1 MAVFLVLLDRF
12 RFAHSPCRRR
22 TPVSAKRLPC
32 GAVNPRIVIAL
43 VVVAV
48 AAFGAIALAASEK
61 SEDTGGG
68 GERFAGA
75 TLPEGLK
82 APELGLADEEGDV
95 VRMSDLRGEPAVVTF
110 LYSNCDDS
118 CPAQAQQVKGAL
130 NELGRDL
137 PALAI
142 SVDPA
147 NDTPQSARAFLSEQ
161 RMTGRMRF
169 VLGSRPELRRVW
181 RGYGVQPQLDDLD
194 HTARIVLVDGDG
206 VQRVGYPLGEV
217 TPERLAHDLRLLAA
231 GR

>member
-1 MAVFLVLLDRF
+1 
-12 RFAHSPCRRR
+12 
-22 TPVSAKRLPC
+22 
-32 GAVNPRIVIAL
+32 VNPRIVIAL

-48 AAFGAIALAASEK
+48 AAFAAVALAAGSA
-61 SEDTGGG
+61 EDESRGD
-68 GERFAGA
+68 GERFAGS
-75 TLPEGLK
+75 TLPEGLR
-82 APELGLADEEGDV
+82 APELGLRDEEGEL
-95 VRMSDLRGEPAVVTF
+95 VRMSDLRGEPVVVTF
-110 LYSNCDDS
+110 LYSHCEDS

-130 NELGRDL
+130 DELGRDL

-142 SVDPA
+142 SVDPG
-147 NDTPQSARAFLSEQ
+147 NDTARSARGFLSEQ

-169 VLGSRPELRRVW
+169 VLGTRAELRRVW
-181 RGYGVQPQLDDLD
+181 RGYAVEPQLDDLD

>member
-1 MAVFLVLLDRF
+1 
-12 RFAHSPCRRR
+12 
-22 TPVSAKRLPC
+22 
-32 GAVNPRIVIAL
+32 VNPRIVIAL

-48 AAFGAIALAASEK
+48 AAFAAVALAAGES
-61 SEDTGGG
+61 SDDAAGGD

-75 TLPEGLK
+75 TLPEGLR
-82 APELGLADEEGDV
+82 APELGLADEEGEV
-95 VRMSDLRGEPAVVTF
+95 VRMAELRGDPVVVTF

-118 CPAQAQQVKGAL
+118 CPAQAQQVKGAFDD
-130 NELGRDL
+130 LGRDL

-147 NDTPQSARAFLSEQ
+147 NDTADSARAFLSEQ

-169 VLGSRPELRRVW
+169 VLGTRRELRRVW
-181 RGYGVQPQLDDLD
+181 RGYAVQPQLDDLD
-194 HTARIVLVDGDG
+194 HTARIVLVDGEG

>member
-1 MAVFLVLLDRF
+1 M
-12 RFAHSPCRRR
+12 
-22 TPVSAKRLPC
+22 
-32 GAVNPRIVIAL
+32 NPRIVIAL

-48 AAFGAIALAASEK
+48 AAFGAIALAATEK
-61 SEDTGGG
+61 SEDTGGS

-75 TLPEGLK
+75 NLPAGLK
-82 APELGLADEEGDV
+82 APELGLADEEGER
-95 VRMSDLRGEPAVVTF
+95 VRMSDLRGKPVVVTF
-110 LYSNCDDS
+110 LYSNCEDS

-130 NELGRDL
+130 NELGRDV

-147 NDTPQSARAFLSEQ
+147 NDTPDSARAFLSKQ

-169 VLGSRPELRRVW
+169 VLGTRPQLRRIW
-181 RGYGVQPQLDDLD
+181 RGYAVEPQLDDLD
-194 HTARIVLVDGDG
+194 HTARIVLVDADG

>member
-1 MAVFLVLLDRF
+1 M
-12 RFAHSPCRRR
+12 
-22 TPVSAKRLPC
+22 
-32 GAVNPRIVIAL
+32 NPRIVIAL

-48 AAFGAIALAASEK
+48 AAFGAIALAATEK
-61 SEDTGGG
+61 PEDGASG

-75 TLPEGLK
+75 TLPAGLK
-82 APELGLADEEGDV
+82 APALGLQDEEGEV
-95 VRMSDLRGEPAVVTF
+95 VRMSDLRGQPAVVTF

-161 RMTGRMRF
+161 RMTGRLRF

-181 RGYGVQPQLDDLD
+181 DGYGIQPQLDDLD
-194 HTARIVLVDGDG
+194 HTARIVLIDGDG

>member
-1 MAVFLVLLDRF
+1 
-12 RFAHSPCRRR
+12 
-22 TPVSAKRLPC
+22 
-32 GAVNPRIVIAL
+32 
-43 VVVAV
+43 
-48 AAFGAIALAASEK
+48 
-61 SEDTGGG
+61 
-68 GERFAGA
+68 
-75 TLPEGLK
+75 
-82 APELGLADEEGDV
+82 PELGLRDEEGEV
-95 VRMSDLRGEPAVVTF
+95 VRMSDLRGEPVIVTF
-110 LYSNCDDS
+110 LYSNCEDS

-130 NELGRDL
+130 NELGSDL

-147 NDTPQSARAFLSEQ
+147 NDDADSARAFLSEQ

-169 VLGSRPELRRVW
+169 VLGTLGELRRVW
-181 RGYGVQPQLDDLD
+181 RGYAVEPQLDDLD

>member
-1 MAVFLVLLDRF
+1 M
-12 RFAHSPCRRR
+12 
-22 TPVSAKRLPC
+22 
-32 GAVNPRIVIAL
+32 NPRIAIAL

-48 AAFGAIALAASEK
+48 AAFGAIALAATNS
-61 SEDTGGG
+61 SDDSSSGT
-68 GERFAGA
+68 RFAGA
-75 TLPEGLK
+75 TLPAGLA
-82 APELGLADEEGDV
+82 APEIGLPDEEGEI
-95 VRMSDLRGEPAVVTF
+95 VRMADLRGRPAIVTF
-110 LYSNCDDS
+110 LYSNCEDS

-130 NELGRDL
+130 NTLGRDL

-147 NDTPQSARAFLSEQ
+147 NDSAQSARAFLSEQ
-161 RMTGRMRF
+161 RMTGRLRF

-181 RGYGVQPQLDDLD
+181 DGYGIQPQLDDLD
-194 HTARIVLVDGDG
+194 HTARIVLIDGDG

>member
-1 MAVFLVLLDRF
+1 M
-12 RFAHSPCRRR
+12 
-22 TPVSAKRLPC
+22 
-32 GAVNPRIVIAL
+32 NPRVVIAL

-48 AAFGAIALAASEK
+48 AAFGAIALAAAEK
-61 SEDTGGG
+61 SEDVGGSG
-68 GERFAGA
+68 TRFQGA
-75 TLPEGLK
+75 TLPAGLE
-82 APELGLADEEGDV
+82 APEVGLRDEEGDV
-95 VRMSDLRGEPAVVTF
+95 VRMADLRGKPAIVTF
-110 LYSNCDDS
+110 LYSTCDDS

-147 NDTPQSARAFLSEQ
+147 NDTAQSARAFLSEQ

-169 VLGSRPELRRVW
+169 VLGPRAELERIW

-217 TPERLAHDLRLLAA
+217 TPERLAHDLRLLDA

>member
-1 MAVFLVLLDRF
+1 
-12 RFAHSPCRRR
+12 
-22 TPVSAKRLPC
+22 
-32 GAVNPRIVIAL
+32 VNPRIVIAL

-48 AAFGAIALAASEK
+48 AAFAAVALAAGSADE
-61 SEDTGGG
+61 SADGD
-68 GERFAGA
+68 GERFAGS
-75 TLPEGLK
+75 TLPAGLE
-82 APELGLADEEGDV
+82 APELGLRDEEGEV
-95 VRMSDLRGEPAVVTF
+95 VRMSGLRGEPVIVTF
-110 LYSNCDDS
+110 LYSSCEDS

-142 SVDPA
+142 SVDPT
-147 NDTPQSARAFLSEQ
+147 NDTADSARAFLSEQ

-169 VLGSRPELRRVW
+169 VLGTRRDLRRVW
-181 RGYGVQPQLDDLD
+181 RGYAVEPQLDDLD

-206 VQRVGYPLGEV
+206 IQRVGYPLGEV

>member
-1 MAVFLVLLDRF
+1 M
-12 RFAHSPCRRR
+12 
-22 TPVSAKRLPC
+22 
-32 GAVNPRIVIAL
+32 NPRIVIAL

-48 AAFGAIALAASEK
+48 AAFGAVALAANDS
-61 SEDTGGG
+61 SDDTSSGT
-68 GERFAGA
+68 RFAGS
-75 TLPEGLK
+75 TLPAGLP
-82 APELGLADEEGDV
+82 APELGLVDEEGEV
-95 VRMSDLRGEPAVVTF
+95 VRMADLHGKPAIVTF
-110 LYSNCDDS
+110 LYSNCEDS

-142 SVDPA
+142 SVDPT
-147 NDTPQSARAFLSEQ
+147 NDTPDSARAFLSKQ

-194 HTARIVLVDGDG
+194 HTARIVLVDGEG

>member
-1 MAVFLVLLDRF
+1 
-12 RFAHSPCRRR
+12 
-22 TPVSAKRLPC
+22 
-32 GAVNPRIVIAL
+32 VNPRIVIAL
-43 VVVAV
+43 VLVAV
-48 AAFGAIALAASEK
+48 AAFAAVALAAGSA
-61 SEDTGGG
+61 EDDTADGS
-68 GERFAGA
+68 ERFAGS
-75 TLPEGLK
+75 TLPAGLK
-82 APELGLADEEGDV
+82 APELGLRDEEGEV
-95 VRMSDLRGEPAVVTF
+95 VRMSELRGEPAIVTF
-110 LYSNCDDS
+110 LYSNCEDS

-147 NDTPQSARAFLSEQ
+147 NDTAESARAFLSEQ

-181 RGYGVQPQLDDLD
+181 RGYAVEPQLDDLD

-206 VQRVGYPLGEV
+206 IQRVGYPLGEV

>member
-1 MAVFLVLLDRF
+1 M
-12 RFAHSPCRRR
+12 
-22 TPVSAKRLPC
+22 
-32 GAVNPRIVIAL
+32 NPRIAIAL

-48 AAFGAIALAASEK
+48 ATFGAVALAATS
-61 SEDTGGG
+61 SDEDGGG
-68 GERFAGA
+68 SGERFAGA
-75 TLPEGLK
+75 TLPAGLK
-82 APELGLADEEGDV
+82 APEVGLPDEEGDV
-95 VRMSDLRGEPAVVTF
+95 VRMSELRGQPAIVTF

-130 NELGRDL
+130 NELGRDV

-147 NDTPQSARAFLSEQ
+147 NDTAQSARAFLSEQ

>member
-1 MAVFLVLLDRF
+1 M
-12 RFAHSPCRRR
+12 
-22 TPVSAKRLPC
+22 
-32 GAVNPRIVIAL
+32 NPRIVIAL

-48 AAFGAIALAASEK
+48 AAFGAIALAATES
-61 SEDTGGG
+61 SDDSGSSGT
-68 GERFAGA
+68 RFAGA
-75 TLPEGLK
+75 TLPAGLK
-82 APELGLADEEGDV
+82 APELGLRDEEGEV
-95 VRMSDLRGEPAVVTF
+95 VRMSQLRGQPAIVTF

-147 NDTPQSARAFLSEQ
+147 NDTPDSARAFLSKQ
-161 RMTGRMRF
+161 RMTGRLRF
-169 VLGSRPELRRVW
+169 VLGSRPQLQRVW
-181 RGYGVQPQLDDLD
+181 SGYGIQPQLDDLD

-217 TPERLAHDLRLLAA
+217 TPDRLAHDLRLLAA

>member
-1 MAVFLVLLDRF
+1 
-12 RFAHSPCRRR
+12 
-22 TPVSAKRLPC
+22 
-32 GAVNPRIVIAL
+32 VNPRIVIAL

-48 AAFGAIALAASEK
+48 AAFGAIALAATEK
-61 SEDTGGG
+61 SEDGGTGA
-68 GERFAGA
+68 GERFEGA
-75 TLPEGLK
+75 TLPAGLK
-82 APELGLADEEGDV
+82 APELGLRDEEGEV
-95 VRMSDLRGEPAVVTF
+95 VRMSELRGEPAVVTF
-110 LYSNCDDS
+110 LYSSCDDS

-130 NELGRDL
+130 NQLGRDV

-169 VLGSRPELRRVW
+169 VLGSRPELREVW
-181 RGYGVQPQLDDLD
+181 DGYRIQPQLDDLD
-194 HTARIVLVDGDG
+194 HTARIVLVDGNG

>member
-1 MAVFLVLLDRF
+1 MAGGPVRLRSS
-12 RFAHSPCRRR
+12 ASPTLR
-22 TPVSAKRLPC
+22 S
-32 GAVNPRIVIAL
+32 VNPRIVIAL

-48 AAFGAIALAASEK
+48 AAFAAVALAAGSSDEGA
-61 SEDTGGG
+61 GGD
-68 GERFAGA
+68 GERFAGS
-75 TLPEGLK
+75 TLPAGLM
-82 APELGLADEEGDV
+82 APELGLADEEGEQ
-95 VRMSDLRGEPAVVTF
+95 VRMSELRGEPAIVTF

-130 NELGRDL
+130 DELGRDL

-147 NDTPQSARAFLSEQ
+147 NDTRDSARAFLSEQ

-169 VLGSRPELRRVW
+169 VLGTRPQLRRVW
-181 RGYGVQPQLDDLD
+181 RGYGVAPQIDDLD
-194 HTARIVLVDGDG
+194 HTARIVLVDADG

>member
-1 MAVFLVLLDRF
+1 M
-12 RFAHSPCRRR
+12 
-22 TPVSAKRLPC
+22 
-32 GAVNPRIVIAL
+32 NPRIAIAL

-48 AAFGAIALAASEK
+48 AAFAAVALAATES
-61 SEDTGGG
+61 SEDGGSG
-68 GERFAGA
+68 KRFAGA
-75 TLPEGLK
+75 TLPAGLK
-82 APELGLADEEGDV
+82 APELDLADEEGEV
-95 VRMSDLRGEPAVVTF
+95 VRMSELRGQPAIVTF

-130 NELGRDL
+130 NELGRDV

-147 NDTPQSARAFLSEQ
+147 NDTAQSARAFLSKQ

-181 RGYGVQPQLDDLD
+181 RGYRIQPQLDDLD

-217 TPERLAHDLRLLAA
+217 TPERLAHDLRLLDA

>member
-1 MAVFLVLLDRF
+1 
-12 RFAHSPCRRR
+12 
-22 TPVSAKRLPC
+22 
-32 GAVNPRIVIAL
+32 VNPRIVIAL

-48 AAFGAIALAASEK
+48 AAFAAVALAAGSW
-61 SEDTGGG
+61 DDDAGGD

-75 TLPEGLK
+75 TLPTGLR
-82 APELGLADEEGDV
+82 APELGLRDEEGDV
-95 VRMSDLRGEPAVVTF
+95 VRMSELRGQPVIVTF

-147 NDTPQSARAFLSEQ
+147 NDTADSARAFLSEQ
-161 RMTGRMRF
+161 RMTGRLRF
-169 VLGSRPELRRVW
+169 VLGSRAELRKVW
-181 RGYGVQPQLDDLD
+181 SGYGVEPQLDDLD
-194 HTARIVLVDGDG
+194 HTARIVLVDGAS

>member
-1 MAVFLVLLDRF
+1 
-12 RFAHSPCRRR
+12 
-22 TPVSAKRLPC
+22 
-32 GAVNPRIVIAL
+32 

-48 AAFGAIALAASEK
+48 AAFAAVALAAGESSKE
-61 SEDTGGG
+61 EDVGG

-75 TLPEGLK
+75 TLPEGLR
-82 APELGLADEEGDV
+82 APELGLRDERGEV
-95 VRMSDLRGEPAVVTF
+95 VRMSDLRGEPVVVTF
-110 LYSNCDDS
+110 LYSNCEDS

-147 NDTPQSARAFLSEQ
+147 NDTAATARGFLSEQ

-169 VLGSRPELRRVW
+169 VLGTRPELRRVW
-181 RGYGVQPQLDDLD
+181 RRYAIQPQLDDLD
-194 HTARIVLVDGDG
+194 HSARIVLVDGAG
-206 VQRVGYPLGEV
+206 FQRVGYPLGEV

>member
-1 MAVFLVLLDRF
+1 M
-12 RFAHSPCRRR
+12 
-22 TPVSAKRLPC
+22 
-32 GAVNPRIVIAL
+32 NPRIVLAL

-48 AAFGAIALAASEK
+48 AAFAAVALAAGSASDDAVE
-61 SEDTGGG
+61 G
-68 GERFAGA
+68 GERFQGA
-75 TLPEGLK
+75 TLPEGLR
-82 APELGLADEEGDV
+82 APELGLRDEEGEV
-95 VRMSDLRGEPAVVTF
+95 VRMAELRGEPVIVTF

-147 NDTPQSARAFLSEQ
+147 NDTAQSARAFLSEQ

-169 VLGSRPELRRVW
+169 VLGDRPELQRVW
-181 RGYGVQPQLDDLD
+181 RGYGVQPQLDDLE
-194 HTARIVLVDGDG
+194 HTARIVLVDAAG

>member
-1 MAVFLVLLDRF
+1 M
-12 RFAHSPCRRR
+12 
-22 TPVSAKRLPC
+22 
-32 GAVNPRIVIAL
+32 NPRIVIAL

-48 AAFGAIALAASEK
+48 AAFAAIALAASSSSDE
-61 SEDTGGG
+61 SGGDG
-68 GERFAGA
+68 DRFAGA
-75 TLPEGLK
+75 TLPAGLE
-82 APELGLADEEGDV
+82 APELGLEDEEGEV
-95 VRMSDLRGEPAVVTF
+95 VRMADLRGEPVVVTF

-130 NELGRDL
+130 NTLGRDF

-147 NDTPQSARAFLSEQ
+147 NDTPESARAFLSEQ

-169 VLGSRPELRRVW
+169 VLGPRDELRRVW